1 MENTGADWIHLRGF
15 TLTPYAPAL
24 AVLAKGNN
32 DSAVLW
38 IYRREHADAA
48 PISGSISVPGLDA
61 GDYRIIWWDTYKG
74 EVLKEE
80 AGRVTEA
87 APLTFTTPTIA
98 LDAAVIIER
107 ATAPR
112 IQP

>member
-1 MENTGADWIHLRGF
+1 
-15 TLTPYAPAL
+15 
-24 AVLAKGNN
+24 
-32 DSAVLW
+32 
-38 IYRREHADAA
+38 
-48 PISGSISVPGLDA
+48 
-61 GDYRIIWWDTYKG
+61 
-74 EVLKEE
+74 
-80 AGRVTEA
+80 VTEA